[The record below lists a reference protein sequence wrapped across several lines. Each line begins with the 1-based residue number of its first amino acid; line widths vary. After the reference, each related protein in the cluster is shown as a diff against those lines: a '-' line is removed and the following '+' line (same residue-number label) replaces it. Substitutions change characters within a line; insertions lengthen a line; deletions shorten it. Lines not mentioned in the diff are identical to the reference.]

1 MEEIAQYMG
10 HNNPT
15 VTFRG
20 SRACQPQPSSQLP
33 SGSTFGIHR
42 SISGAERTQ
51 SPTEDFQGFHGYQ

>member
-42 SISGAERTQ
+42 SISGAESDAISARLRA
-51 SPTEDFQGFHGYQ
+51 SA